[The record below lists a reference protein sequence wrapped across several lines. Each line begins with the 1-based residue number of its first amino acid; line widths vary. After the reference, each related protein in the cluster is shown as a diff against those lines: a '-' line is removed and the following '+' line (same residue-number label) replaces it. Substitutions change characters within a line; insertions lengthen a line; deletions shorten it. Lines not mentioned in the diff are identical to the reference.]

1 MLRCIYIVYI
11 YSQDISVF
19 SNNIVITV
27 FNNNNIIVIT
37 VFNKLIYILYIF
49 YCLYHMFLFTA
60 LLDTLSFEILNNL
73 SIMIYDLN
81 SLLYLDS
88 VAKLLY

>member
-11 YSQDISVF
+11 YSQIISVF
-19 SNNIVITV
+19 SNIVI
-27 FNNNNIIVIT
+27 
-37 VFNKLIYILYIF
+37 YCILF

-60 LLDTLSFEILNNL
+60 LLDTLSFDTLNNL

-81 SLLYLDS
+81 SLLYLNS

>member
-11 YSQDISVF
+11 YSQIISVF
-19 SNNIVITV
+19 SNIVI
-27 FNNNNIIVIT
+27 
-37 VFNKLIYILYIF
+37 YCILF

-60 LLDTLSFEILNNL
+60 LLDTLSFDMLNNL

-81 SLLYLDS
+81 SLLYPNS